1 MGIKGILEKLNIIQ
15 TKLVCNKTQYNSFG
29 KYYYRNCEDILQ
41 AAKPLLEETKTVLT
55 LRDEVIFIEGR
66 HYIKATATIWDIE
79 SEQSISAEALA
90 REEETK
96 KGATAEQVTG
106 ATSSYARKYA
116 LNALFCIDD
125 NKDSDTT
132 NTGEQGNA
140 AKFES
145 MWVGLNEEQKK
156 WFENKY
162 KKDYSKFT
170 KKEKEEAYEILMKKK
185 EK

>member
-1 MGIKGILEKLNIIQ
+1 MKKIFEKLLNVQ
-15 TKLVCNKTQYNSFG
+15 SELKSPKSQYNSFA
-29 KYYYRNCEDILQ
+29 KFYFRNCEDILESV
-41 AAKPLLEETKTVLT
+41 KPLLKENGLT
-55 LRDEVIFIEGR
+55 MIITDEVLKIDERYYVKSTVTVI
-66 HYIKATATIWDIE
+66 DVE
-79 SEQSISAEALA
+79 SGDSISNSALA

-96 KGATAEQVTG
+96 KGMDGSQITG

-116 LNALFCIDD
+116 LNGMFLIDD

>member
-1 MGIKGILEKLNIIQ
+1 MKVYSKLAQVQSELNCPKKQ
-15 TKLVCNKTQYNSFG
+15 FNKFG
-29 KYYYRNCEDILQ
+29 NFYYRNAEDILT
-41 AAKPLLEETKTVLT
+41 ALKPLLEKVGCSV
-55 LRDEVIFIEGR
+55 VISDRIVFVEGR
-66 HYIKATATIWDIE
+66 HYIE
-79 SEQSISAEALA
+79 SEVRFIDGETGEMVINSAFA
-90 REEETK
+90 REEETR
-96 KGATAEQVTG
+96 KGMNVDQLTG

-116 LNALFCIDD
+116 LNGMFLIDD